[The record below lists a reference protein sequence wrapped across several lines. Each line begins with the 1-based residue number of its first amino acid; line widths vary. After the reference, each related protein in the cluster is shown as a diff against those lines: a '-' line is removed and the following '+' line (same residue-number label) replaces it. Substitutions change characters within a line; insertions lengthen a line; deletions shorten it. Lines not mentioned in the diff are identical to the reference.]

1 MVRKADSKRTAR
13 GDSRSGVTLLEC
25 AITLPVMF
33 VALFGMLDLGIAAA
47 RYNALAEAARRIARE
62 AVIHG
67 SLAPQE
73 STKWG
78 PTEYVGTGADNSDIA
93 KIARPVFLAMPSQKV
108 SIRVSWP
115 DANNSPHDRVRVEVS
130 YRHEPLIPQLFVWG
144 PIDLRAVSTMCIVN

>member
-1 MVRKADSKRTAR
+1 MSRKVYNKRR
-13 GDSRSGVTLLEC
+13 LRRNSPSGVTLLEC
-25 AITLPVMF
+25 AITLPVLF

-47 RYNALAEAARRIARE
+47 RYNAIAEAARRIARE

-73 STKWG
+73 SAKWG
-78 PTEYVGTGADNSDIA
+78 PNENVGTGGDTSDIA
-93 KIARPVFLAMPSQKV
+93 KIARPVFLAMQSHKV
-108 SIRVSWP
+108 SIHVTWP

>member
-1 MVRKADSKRTAR
+1 MVCQIFNQATAR
-13 GDSRSGVTLLEC
+13 RHPRSGVTLLEC

-33 VALFGMLDLGIAAA
+33 IALFGMLDLGIAAA

-73 STKWG
+73 SAKWG
-78 PTEYVGTGADNSDIA
+78 PSEYVGIGDDNSDIA

-108 SIRVSWP
+108 SIRVTWP

-144 PIDLRAVSTMCIVN
+144 PIDLHAVSTMCIVN